1 MLAKDLKE
9 IRMYDSNSLKALS
22 QVISKA
28 GTYTVVLN
36 KDDIRTVGGALSS
49 RIPLKTANGKKAFL
63 QQIKFLTMMKNGKK
77 ILKILRQD
85 LNLGGKRASVKGER
99 DTGVT

>member
-49 RIPLKTANGKKAFL
+49 RIPLKTANGKKGFFTANKVFNHDEKWKEN
-63 QQIKFLTMMKNGKK
+63 IEDFEARFKFGWEKSF
-77 ILKILRQD
+77 RQ
-85 LNLGGKRASVKGER
+85 R
-99 DTGVT
+99 